1 MKYLNQFKEENK
13 IGGKIQMKKFLSVL
27 IIMVCIF
34 SLFIVT
40 TNASSD
46 PMAVKFDEALGLLDY
61 FYDYDYDYMIR
72 IATDEFISW
81 DDDDPYKPVPVSAES
96 FDAALHKYFVITDS
110 QIKELRE
117 VGNRDYSVKIYDE
130 ETWEVIEEI
139 PFFDEATQTYTICFN
154 GGFGGSLPPREY
166 LGYVKNGET
175 YDVYY
180 RHLTYEYL
188 EDVLPEGTTEDDII
202 GDEWSETV
210 EYGGKIYQSGPDG
223 YYTIKSRDDYGR
235 KYTVEMNGDVVRI
248 ISCVNYTQGQQPDT
262 FDDKQKEDEVIY
274 DIPENNNVSI
284 PENDCFEGNTTVK
297 VEEIKSGNTMQTVN
311 KAMETVAEKYVAY
324 EFTATKDN
332 AAVQPNGKLAVT
344 FAIPEGY
351 SNNVTVFYMAKD
363 GKLEKLNTTVNATER
378 TATAELEHFSTYI
391 LADESS
397 NAHEH
402 SYKKTVTPPTCTTEG
417 YTTYTCACG
426 DTYTDDKLAAS
437 GHSFGEWKET
447 KAPTNTEEGEEKR
460 ECANCDHF
468 ETRPINAQAQPD
480 TEPSVSTEPSTD
492 VPQPDSESTEP
503 NTEETQSNTE
513 ETQPSTNTEA
523 TASDDKGTDNEGS
536 DKIGIIIAVIAVA
549 VIALG
554 AVVVVVVRKKK

>member
-1 MKYLNQFKEENK
+1 
-13 IGGKIQMKKFLSVL
+13 MKKILSVL

-40 TNASSD
+40 ANASTD
-46 PMAVKFDEALGLLDY
+46 PMAVKFNDALSLLDY

-81 DDDDPYKPVPVSAES
+81 DDEDPYKPVPVSAER
-96 FDAALHKYFVITDS
+96 FDAALHKYFVITEN

-117 VGNRDYSVKIYDE
+117 FGNRDYSIEIYDE
-130 ETWEVIEEI
+130 ETWEVIEKI
-139 PFFDEATQTYTICFN
+139 PFFDEATQTYTVRFN

-166 LGYVKNGET
+166 LGYVKNGKT

-180 RHLTYEYL
+180 RHLTYEFL
-188 EDVLPEGTTEDDII
+188 EDVLPEGTTEEDII
-202 GDEWSETV
+202 GDEWPDTV
-210 EYGGKIYQSGPDG
+210 EYGGKIYQGGPDG
-223 YYTIKSRDDYGR
+223 YYTVKSRDNYGR

-248 ISCVNYTQGQQPDT
+248 ISCVNYTEAQQPTD
-262 FDDKQKEDEVIY
+262 FDDKKAEDEVIY
-274 DIPENNNVSI
+274 DIPADSNVSI
-284 PENDCFEGNTTVK
+284 PENDCFEENTTVK

-332 AAVQPNGKLAVT
+332 AAVQPNGKLTVT
-344 FAIPEGY
+344 FAIPDGY
-351 SNNVTVFYMAKD
+351 SNNVAVFYMAKD
-363 GKLEKLNTTVNATER
+363 GKLEKLNTTVNTKER

-391 LADESS
+391 LADENSK
-397 NAHEH
+397 AHEH
-402 SYKKTVTPPTCTTEG
+402 SYEKKVTPPTCTTEG

-426 DTYTDDKLAAS
+426 DTYTDDKVAAS
-437 GHSFGEWKET
+437 GHSFGEWKEI

-480 TEPSVSTEPSTD
+480 TETSVSTEPSTD
-492 VPQPDSESTEP
+492 VPQPDSEQTEP
-503 NTEETQSNTE
+503 NTEETQPNTE
-513 ETQPSTNTEA
+513 ETQPSTNSEA
-523 TASDDKGTDNEGS
+523 TTSDDKGTDNEGS
-536 DKIGIIIAVIAVA
+536 DKIGIIIAVVAVA

-554 AVVVVVVRKKK
+554 AVIFVMVRKKK